1 MTREQIAA
9 MFERRRVAYERHD
22 AATLVADY
30 AVDCVIESPSGGI
43 HQGQAAAE
51 QVLRA
56 VFDALD
62 VKLHQQSVIIDGD
75 TVAQVVSIEGQ
86 DVGHFLGLSPT
97 GKSFRVPGVFLY
109 ELRDG
114 RIARERRI
122 YDFTGLLIQ
131 AGLLKAKPADS

>member
-1 MTREQIAA
+1 MTRDQIAA

-30 AVDCVIESPSGGI
+30 AVDCVIESPSGGT
-43 HQGQAAAE
+43 HKGQAAAE
-51 QVLRA
+51 RVLRA

-62 VKLHQQSVIIDGD
+62 VKLHQQSVIIDSD
-75 TVAQVVSIEGQ
+75 AVAQVVSIEGQ
-86 DVGHFLGLSPT
+86 DVGDFLGLPPT

-109 ELRDG
+109 DLRDG
-114 RIARERRI
+114 RIAHERRI

-131 AGLLKAKPADS
+131 AGLLKAKPAD

>member
-1 MTREQIAA
+1 MTRDQIAA

-30 AVDCVIESPSGGI
+30 AVDCVIESPSGGT
-43 HQGQAAAE
+43 HKGQAAAE
-51 QVLRA
+51 KVLRA

-62 VKLHQQSVIIDGD
+62 VKLHQQSVIIDSD
-75 TVAQVVSIEGQ
+75 AVAQVVSIEGQ
-86 DVGHFLGLSPT
+86 DVGDFLGLPPT

-109 ELRDG
+109 DLRDG
-114 RIARERRI
+114 RIAHERRI

-131 AGLLKAKPADS
+131 AGLLKAKPAD

>member
-1 MTREQIAA
+1 MTRDQIAA

-30 AVDCVIESPSGGI
+30 AADCVIESPSGGT

-62 VKLHQQSVIIDGD
+62 VKLHQQSVMIDGD
-75 TVAQVVSIEGQ
+75 AVAQVVSIEGQ
-86 DVGHFLGLSPT
+86 DVGRFLGLSPT

-109 ELRDG
+109 DLRDG

-131 AGLLKAKPADS
+131 TGLLKAKPAD